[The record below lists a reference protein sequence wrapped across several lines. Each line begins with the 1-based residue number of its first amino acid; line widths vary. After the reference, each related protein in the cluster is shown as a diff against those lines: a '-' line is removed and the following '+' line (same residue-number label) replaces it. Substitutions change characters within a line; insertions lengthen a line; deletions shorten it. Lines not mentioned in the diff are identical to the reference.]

1 MSDDFNTL
9 LRQLLE
15 AWENNGLHLTKQRQ
29 LRCCGKL
36 GRKRPEVRR
45 ATCFNSSIMRKKKKT
60 NLMPNN
66 CLPWE
71 SLGGGGLH
79 GTRLLRSKWDEKTLG
94 HRVFTDWR
102 KSAMIG
108 SG

>member
-1 MSDDFNTL
+1 VSDDFNTL

-71 SLGGGGLH
+71 SLGGGDSMGPGSL
-79 GTRLLRSKWDEKTLG
+79 GVSGMRKLWDTESSQTG
-94 HRVFTDWR
+94 GR
-102 KSAMIG
+102 AP
-108 SG
+108 